1 MKNIIQTLGF
11 IFLFGMLFFFDGLA
25 QRNSNIGRYTIETEC
40 LGVEMDG
47 SVTLRAWGTGRNRFD
62 AVDQAKKN
70 AVRDVL
76 FKPTRNGSSDCNP
89 HPLVPEVN
97 AQMKYEDYFNRFFSD
112 RRGSYKK
119 FCSGKDERISNKIFR
134 RGMGDSKMVTYSVIV
149 RVLRSELKE
158 QLREDGI
165 IKY

>member
-1 MKNIIQTLGF
+1 MKNTIQSLTLLL
-11 IFLFGMLFFFDGLA
+11 IFGLLIVTDGAA

-97 AQMKYEDYFNRFFSD
+97 AEMKYEDYFNRYFSD

>member
-1 MKNIIQTLGF
+1 MKRTNKITAF
-11 IFLFGMLFFFDGLA
+11 IFLISILIVDVGFA
-25 QRNSNIGRYTIETEC
+25 QRNSNIGRYNIEVEC
-40 LGVEMDG
+40 LGIEMDG
-47 SVTLRAWGTGRNRFD
+47 SVTLRSWGTGRNRID

-70 AVRDVL
+70 ALRAIL
-76 FKPTRNGSSDCNP
+76 FKGMRKGNSDCNP
-89 HPLVPEVN
+89 RPLVPEVN
-97 AQMKYEDYFNRFFSD
+97 ADMKYEDYFNKFFSD
-112 RRGSYKK
+112 RRDIYKQ
-119 FCSGKDERISNKIFR
+119 FVSGKDERLDNKIFR

>member
-1 MKNIIQTLGF
+1 MKHIIQSMSLFLILG
-11 IFLFGMLFFFDGLA
+11 LFTIADGAA
-25 QRNSNIGRYTIETEC
+25 QRNSNIGRYAIETEC

-62 AVDQAKKN
+62 AVDQAKKI

-76 FKPTRNGSSDCNP
+76 FKPTRNGSADCNP

-97 AQMKYEDYFNRFFSD
+97 AEIKYEDYFNRFFSD

-119 FCSGKDERISNKIFR
+119 FCSGKDERLSNKIFR

-149 RVLRSELKE
+149 RVLCSELKE

>member
-11 IFLFGMLFFFDGLA
+11 IFLFAMLFFFDGLA

-40 LGVEMDG
+40 LGVEKDG

-97 AQMKYEDYFNRFFSD
+97 AEMKYEDYFNRFFSD

>member
-76 FKPTRNGSSDCNP
+76 FKPTRNGTSDCNP

-97 AQMKYEDYFNRFFSD
+97 AEMKYEDYFNRFFSD

>member
-97 AQMKYEDYFNRFFSD
+97 AEMKYEDYFNRFFSD

-134 RGMGDSKMVTYSVIV
+134 RGMGDSKIVTYSVIV

>member
-1 MKNIIQTLGF
+1 MKNLTLILGF
-11 IFLFGMLFFFDGLA
+11 TCTLAFFSISHGNA
-25 QRNSNIGRYTIETEC
+25 QRNSNIGHYSIETEC

-76 FKPTRNGSSDCNP
+76 FKSSRKGSGDCNP

-97 AQMKYEDYFNRFFSD
+97 AEIKYEDYFNRFFSD
-112 RRGSYKK
+112 KRGSYKK
-119 FCSGKDERISNKIFR
+119 FCSGKDERLSNKIFR